1 MTAKLAKAH
10 ANVTKLCH
18 FFAARSGW
26 RLARDA
32 ERASH
37 DFVRAAEAVDRRLRK
52 LLAAADSSPSEPQPP
67 EVAPVEDGVFD
78 RTRLMKFTTFLTDLD
93 TWFAAQPAPPT
104 SAEGVALLA
113 EMEAMLA
120 ANLQLVA
127 DLTPAAEAPSSSDTP
142 PLAATDFAIEEGGSS
157 GPAMPTPPMTHTDS
171 GLHQLVLDDT
181 DERPMVQTFR
191 GITELT
197 PECKEAVDEFLST
210 WNIQYDDIKR
220 KTLRERLVRW
230 ITSAP
235 HGQVLVIKVRTLT
248 EPFEPYPSYVSRELL
263 ERTGSTENEA

>member
-37 DFVRAAEAVDRRLRK
+37 DFVRAAEAVDRRLRQ
-52 LLAAADSSPSEPQPP
+52 LLAAANSSPSEARPP
-67 EVAPVEDGVFD
+67 KVAPVQDGVFD

-93 TWFAAQPAPPT
+93 AWFAAQPVPPT
-104 SAEGVALLA
+104 SPESVELLS

-120 ANLQLVA
+120 AILQLVA
-127 DLTPAAEAPSSSDTP
+127 DLTPPAEAPSSSDPP
-142 PLAATDFAIEEGGSS
+142 PLAATDFAIDEGGSDGGAIAAPS
-157 GPAMPTPPMTHTDS
+157 MADADS
-171 GLHQLVLDDT
+171 GLHQLVLNDT

-197 PECKEAVDEFLST
+197 PACKEAVDEFLST
-210 WNIQYDDIKR
+210 WNIQFDDIKR
-220 KTLRERLVRW
+220 KKLRERLVRW

-235 HGQVLVIKVRTLT
+235 HGQVLVIKVRTLS

-263 ERTGSTENEA
+263 ERTGSTDDEP